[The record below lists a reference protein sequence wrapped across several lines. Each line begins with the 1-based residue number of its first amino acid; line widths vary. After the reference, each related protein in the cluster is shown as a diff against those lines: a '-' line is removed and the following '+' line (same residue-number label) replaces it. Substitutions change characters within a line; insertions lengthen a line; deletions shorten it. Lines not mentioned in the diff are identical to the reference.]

1 MSTSLSTVEEAL
13 QKACII
19 CNRASSKRHPM
30 RECATC
36 SKTVHRRC
44 TNSPAGSLKTYCLL
58 CMSAQQKEVSK
69 EMKEKRKST
78 TATPSKILSRV
89 SSTHLSK
96 ENNTSKSRKTI
107 NSITSTHNSSSS
119 ATGLPRRSINTESSC
134 SKNYMKNLEVWKT
147 SFQLKLDSLL
157 EKLDQIEKINDYI
170 SKMFPVYKHN
180 HLLTLN

>member
-1 MSTSLSTVEEAL
+1 
-13 QKACII
+13 
-19 CNRASSKRHPM
+19 
-30 RECATC
+30 
-36 SKTVHRRC
+36 
-44 TNSPAGSLKTYCLL
+44 
-58 CMSAQQKEVSK
+58 
-69 EMKEKRKST
+69 MKEKRKST

-107 NSITSTHNSSSS
+107 NSITSTRNSSTS
-119 ATGLPRRSINTESSC
+119 ATVLPRLSINNESRTKKPTQNHAFINCC
-134 SKNYMKNLEVWKT
+134 SKNCMKNLEEWKT